1 MCASLYP
8 FSVNFKLKLILLLWL
23 LFVEGVMRGSGAEC
37 GLFLDKANVKGQATK
52 KTVALYRRIRKD
64 LVGKEIKSEIKSES
78 A

>member
-1 MCASLYP
+1 
-8 FSVNFKLKLILLLWL
+8 
-23 LFVEGVMRGSGAEC
+23 MRGSGAGC

-52 KTVALYRRIRKD
+52 KTGALYRQIRKD